1 MEGVLFIVQLI
12 VNRLKLYFL
21 YTGKSCVVINKNFT
35 AKADIAHFIQ
45 EFIYSV

>member
-1 MEGVLFIVQLI
+1 MEDVFFIVQLI

-35 AKADIAHFIQ
+35 EKAYIAHFIQ
-45 EFIYSV
+45 ECIYSV